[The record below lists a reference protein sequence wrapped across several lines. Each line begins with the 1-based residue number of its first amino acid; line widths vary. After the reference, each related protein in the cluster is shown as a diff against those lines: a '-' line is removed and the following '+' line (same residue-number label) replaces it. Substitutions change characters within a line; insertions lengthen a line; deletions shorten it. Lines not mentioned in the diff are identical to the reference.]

1 MGDFSGL
8 EEIHSNCGKATQ
20 MGTMNRGFTVLSM
33 LPINSNQF
41 NLRMWLII

>member
-1 MGDFSGL
+1 
-8 EEIHSNCGKATQ
+8 

-41 NLRMWLII
+41 NLRMWLIIWKFHNIWLILGFQK